1 MRDISAERAYWI
13 IIVVM
18 LATILYQ
25 PKKKV
30 VEDMCEPRFNIA
42 GIVVK
47 EGSKR

>member
-13 IIVVM
+13 IIVVI

-30 VEDMCEPRFNIA
+30 VEDICEPKFNIA

-47 EGSKR
+47 EGCKR